1 MNYKKTILTLLL
13 TFGFLFLTTEV
24 LAYEV
29 GPGTEGVYQN
39 SVNNMSTFANDAKL
53 NTGTVDLEQRILQ
66 YIGILLSFIGLI
78 FLVLIIIAGVRW
90 MTSGGNDDI
99 VDKAKATLKSSI
111 IGLLIVLG
119 AWVISNG
126 IIQIIV
132 NGNGAS
138 PAEHGI
144 YDESF

>member
-1 MNYKKTILTLLL
+1 MNYKKTILTFLLAL
-13 TFGFLFLTTEV
+13 GFLFLANEV

-29 GPGTEGVYQN
+29 GPGAQGTYQN
-39 SVNNMSTFANDAKL
+39 SINNMATFANDADL
-53 NTGTVDLEQRILQ
+53 NQGNANLEEKIIS
-66 YIGILLSFIGLI
+66 YISIILSFIGLI
-78 FLVLIIIAGVRW
+78 FLVLIIIAGVKW
-90 MTSGGNDDI
+90 MTSGGNDN
-99 VDKAKATLKSSI
+99 VVNKAKATLKSSI